1 MKMMKRSKMTVLL
14 SALLCAVL
22 LLSSC
27 GTSAAIP
34 ADDEETVQLP
44 ASEIISSV
52 SSGASAAPSLDSTT
66 AGDDDGDELTMSEA
80 LAVWKEYL
88 LYDTPESSD
97 VGTRVFNMEND
108 SGVNF
113 ALTTSNRIAKYTVTV
128 EADAHPNALTSY
140 GVKSNHVYYEF
151 VDLWTGKTIKSFDYS
166 LAATA
171 EHLPSYTADIRNVNS
186 DFEIIQVTK
195 TTPTPIYENE
205 TPAEGEQ
212 PLRYEDVYEV
222 TFYAPDGTVLAS
234 GELGEHSIVRE
245 FSGSNYAI
253 FSLAGKSYTVVDG
266 EIVATC
272 AEGMFTLPL
281 VGWDLE
287 YNGYRYWI
295 NGSEI
300 TVTDKASNV
309 VVRYEGNSDNYC
321 VLSNGNI
328 YMCNWILCDEY
339 ALEYS
344 YSTNYGSDTYKLLFE
359 HTLIDVETGAVTHPD
374 LGFVVTELVTNV
386 NVENNNKVKGDLNI
400 ASVYRYADGK
410 MDTLPTNLVLDG
422 DMNVVATLPNV
433 VPNQEGLLTRLG
445 SNSWKLDTTVE
456 YTTVSYLISS
466 YGNLVLLPNGEEIDS
481 LCNGFFMMNGDI
493 YAYSPTAEPYIVIA
507 RDDLRQYRV
516 FNGGNTLAILDTE
529 NVLKIYIVGS
539 DGSITIRNDVYNV
552 ASLGS
557 TFLDDAVLGFYYKS
571 LGNTR
576 PDFVDSTGHVLC
588 STELVSLPDYY
599 VYSRDNYILLNEQT
613 INGRTSYENVRI
625 VLIYVK

>member
-34 ADDEETVQLP
+34 ADDEETVSLP
-44 ASEIISSV
+44 ASEMISSV

-66 AGDDDGDELTMSEA
+66 AGDDGEELTMSEA

-88 LYDTPESSD
+88 LYDEHESAT
-97 VGTRVFNMEND
+97 VGTRVFNMESD

-113 ALTTSNRIAKYTVTV
+113 ALTMNNRIAEYTVIV
-128 EADAHPNALTSY
+128 DDDALDFALTYY
-140 GVKSNHVYYEF
+140 GVERNHVYYEL
-151 VDLWTGKTIKSFDYS
+151 VDLWTGKTIQSFDYS
-166 LAATA
+166 RAAVA
-171 EHLPSYTADIRNVNS
+171 NNEPWYSVAIISIAS
-186 DFEIIQVTK
+186 DFEIARVTK
-195 TTPTPIYENE
+195 VTYTPVYENE
-205 TPAEGEQ
+205 TPAEGEA
-212 PLRYEDVYEV
+212 PLYYDAVYEV

-234 GELGEHSIVRE
+234 GKNGEHSVVP
-245 FSGSNYAI
+245 NYLGYDYSI

-272 AEGMFTLPL
+272 AEGMYTLPL

-295 NGSEI
+295 DDNYGEI

-309 VVRYEGNSDNYC
+309 VVRYQGGWDEYYILSD
-321 VLSNGNI
+321 GNI
-328 YMCNWILCDEY
+328 YLYNWSRYDEY
-339 ALEYS
+339 VLEYS
-344 YSTNYGSDTYKLLFE
+344 YYYYDSKCLIQ

-374 LGFVVTELVTNV
+374 LGFAVMELITNA
-386 NVENNNKVKGDLNI
+386 NAENNNGVKEGLNI

-433 VPNQEGLLTRLG
+433 VPNQSGLLTRMG
-445 SNSWKLDTTVE
+445 GDSWKLDTTVGN

-466 YGNLVLLPNGEEIDS
+466 YGNLVLLPCDEDITQ
-481 LCNGFFMMNGDI
+481 LCNGFFVMGGDI
-493 YAYSPTAEPYIVIA
+493 YAYSPTAEPYVVI
-507 RDDLRQYRV
+507 DGEDLVQYRV
-516 FNGGNTLAILDTE
+516 FNGGNSLAILDDE
-529 NVLKIYIVGS
+529 SVLTVYTLKP
-539 DGSITIRNDVYNV
+539 DGGITSNYGVHNV
-552 ASLGS
+552 ASLGY
-557 TFLDDAVLGFYYKS
+557 TYLDGAVLRFSYQS
-571 LGNTR
+571 SSNTR
-576 PDFVDSTGHVLC
+576 PDFVDSTGRVLC
-588 STELVSLPDYY
+588 STELVSLPRYS
-599 VYSRDNYILLNEQT
+599 VTSRDNYIILAEET
-613 INGRTSYENVRI
+613 INGHTSYVNVRS